1 MYGKYLVSDD
11 FKAIQDDYVSKLDR
25 MNKANA
31 KFFAAG
37 SAPSSG
43 SSTKTEAPKSEAP
56 KTEAPVA
63 VPTISGKEDP
73 NYKSLKKGKQFIFQG
88 KTYTKTED

>member
-1 MYGKYLVSDD
+1 MMPVGPTATPDGDD
-11 FKAIQDDYVSKLDR
+11 SCADVPVP
-25 MNKANA
+25 
-31 KFFAAG
+31 AA
-37 SAPSSG
+37 AP
-43 SSTKTEAPKSEAP
+43 A
-56 KTEAPVA
+56 APVA